1 MIAKNTYKIKAKVWL
16 YQSETAAWHFVSLDK
31 KLSAEIKE
39 AHTVKKKGFGSVPVE
54 ITLGKTVWE
63 TAIFPS
69 KDGPYIL
76 PLKSEVRRKEDVR
89 VEDEISFIL
98 KIR

>member
-31 KLSAEIKE
+31 KLSTEIKE
-39 AHTVKKKGFGSVPVE
+39 AHAVKKKGFGSVPVE

-63 TAIFPS
+63 TSIFPS
-69 KDGPYIL
+69 KDGPYVL
-76 PLKSEVRRKEDVR
+76 PLKAQVRRKEDIR